1 MKKLLL
7 IDGHSM
13 INRAFYGVPDLTNSS
28 GVHTGAVFG
37 FLNIILKVIDEEK
50 PDHFAVAFDTSAPT
64 FRHGMFEAY
73 KGTRKPMPEELK
85 EQVPI
90 VQSLL
95 KDMEVPV
102 LMKEGI
108 EADDILGT
116 IAAKWEKKGYE
127 VSIVSGD
134 RDLLQLVTDKTKLI
148 LPRTVK
154 GETTISRY
162 YPDDVKNEYKV
173 SPKGI
178 IELKAL
184 MGDSSDN
191 IPGVPKIG
199 EKTATELL
207 ITYGDIANLKE
218 HIDEVSKKSIRESLK
233 ENFALAE
240 LSKALATIKTDC
252 DIELSEDDAAFETLF
267 TDKAFETLKELE
279 LKTFLKKFGADE
291 ADSKEELLSV
301 FTEESDLGVVE
312 EIFASLKKEA
322 KAGIGAEIDK
332 ETGEIIKVAVKT
344 EDRAVL
350 IPLNGFISPMYLAA
364 HLSDIFTK
372 TEGKI
377 FTVRLKD
384 LYKTAVTDYSGK
396 VYDIEIMEYLLDPLR
411 NNYDIPEDIREAA
424 LFAYEKGSSLLERI
438 ENEGMTELLTSIEMP
453 LTYCLACME
462 KEGIRVRPE
471 ELTKYSEDLGRKIS
485 ELEDRIIKEA
495 GEKFNINSPKQLGTI
510 LFEKMG
516 LQGGKKT
523 KTGYSTSAEVLEK
536 LAPDYPFVRDI
547 LEFRTYSKL
556 KATYADGLQAFIG
569 NEDRIHSTFNQ
580 TVTATGRISSADPN
594 LQNIPV
600 RTEPGRAFRKIFV
613 PREGFSFMDAD
624 YSQIELRIL
633 ASLSGDKKLI
643 EAYNE
648 GKDIHA
654 ITASQVFNVPLNE
667 VTPELRR
674 NAKAVNFGIVYGISS
689 FGLSQDLSISRSDAK
704 EYIDR
709 YFITYPDVKNYLD
722 SLVSSAKEKG
732 YAETYFGRKRPV
744 PELKSSNFM
753 QRSFGERVAMNA
765 PIQGTAADII
775 KIAMVRVMNA
785 INENGLKSG
794 LILQV
799 HDELLIETAP
809 GEEKIIHDILE
820 KEMTGAADLPVPLIT
835 EINTGMNWDECH

>member
-1 MKKLLL
+1 
-7 IDGHSM
+7 M

-162 YPDDVKNEYKV
+162 YLDDVKNEYKV

-424 LFAYEKGSSLLERI
+424 LFAYEKGSSFLERI

-453 LTYCLACME
+453 LTYCLARME

-471 ELTKYSEDLGRKIS
+471 ELTKYSEDLGRKIG

-613 PREGFSFMDAD
+613 PREGFSFTDAD

>member
-1 MKKLLL
+1 
-7 IDGHSM
+7 M

-424 LFAYEKGSSLLERI
+424 LFAYEKGSSFLERI

-471 ELTKYSEDLGRKIS
+471 ELTKYSEDLGRKIG

-580 TVTATGRISSADPN
+580 TVTATGRISSTDPN

-613 PREGFSFMDAD
+613 PREGFSFTDAD